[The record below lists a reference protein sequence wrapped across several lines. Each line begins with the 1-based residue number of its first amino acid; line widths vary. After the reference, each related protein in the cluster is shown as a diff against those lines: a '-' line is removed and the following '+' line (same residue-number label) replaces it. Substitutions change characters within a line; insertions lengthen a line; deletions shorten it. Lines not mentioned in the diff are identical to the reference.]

1 MLEWA
6 PISLSCRRRRESGV
20 SAGFVDG
27 RAQIAGALR
36 HRDADRGATR
46 DVIDAI
52 LGRAAEHA
60 KFGLKAPLSRLR
72 EAIGKLPWLGVN
84 AR

>member
-1 MLEWA
+1 
-6 PISLSCRRRRESGV
+6 
-20 SAGFVDG
+20 
-27 RAQIAGALR
+27 
-36 HRDADRGATR
+36 
-46 DVIDAI
+46 VIDAI